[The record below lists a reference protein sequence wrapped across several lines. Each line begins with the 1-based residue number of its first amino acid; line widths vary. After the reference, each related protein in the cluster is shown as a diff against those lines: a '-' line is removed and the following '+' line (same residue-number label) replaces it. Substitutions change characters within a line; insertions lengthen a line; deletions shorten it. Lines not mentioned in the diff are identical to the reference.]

1 MNQKIKIILKSEY
14 FILTV
19 LTFIAL
25 LVRLLNIDK
34 SYGLWNDEILCYSIA
49 AKGLPFG
56 IIKELWQIDYHMPLY
71 YYYLGVWIHFFGNS
85 DVALRMSSVLCGVL
99 TVPAFYYMGKSFK
112 SKNLGYFLAFVACF
126 NPVMIY
132 HSQELRFY
140 SMLILF
146 SALSITFMLKLIDKP
161 SVRNYVLFGLSNL
174 IILYIYALGGL
185 FICIQWF
192 VLFLHFIIYKK
203 EDLAHYM
210 RYSALF
216 FVFALPYIIIFLIF
230 QYGNSQQL
238 VSSFAWGGPPT
249 FDPVALVN
257 DWFSPFL
264 TNLKDGVG
272 FGRFLTYF
280 KSFKSSV
287 YLLFL
292 CLPTICF
299 LIGIAYNLFKI
310 NKKILYII
318 VIAIWVLLTEIILWS
333 QGDFHVVTRYTLII
347 LPIILLVAA
356 NGIVEIKNNY
366 LKFILIS
373 LIGLVYIYNIFN
385 YKNADAFQM
394 RYDGFRFPA
403 EAIESFSSKG
413 DYIVSS
419 RYSDSYFQKYLK
431 NYNAVEVETNKMF
444 TLDKTKKTAL
454 RVFSEDLTYSTT
466 KNNVMSRLT
475 PYFMSPE
482 PTPELRSYINSS
494 IAKMPKGRKITLIN
508 GPYGDVPYEIGCNY
522 TIAYLN
528 SRYPEKEYQQ
538 IVFGIAV
545 NKIRYDI
552 ENLLKNNKSLK
563 FVGHYKKQVDS
574 KEGFQRA
581 TWEFYV
587 YKKI

>member
-1 MNQKIKIILKSEY
+1 MVQKIKDIFKNEY

-19 LTFIAL
+19 LTVLAL
-25 LVRLLNIDK
+25 FLRLLNIDK
-34 SYGLWNDEILCYSIA
+34 PYGLWNDEILCYSIA
-49 AKGLPFG
+49 SKGLPFG
-56 IIKELWQIDYHMPLY
+56 IIKELWRMDYHMPFY
-71 YYYLGVWIHFFGNS
+71 YYYLGVWMHFLGNS
-85 DVALRMSSVLCGVL
+85 DVALRMSSVVCGVL
-99 TVPAFYYMGKSFK
+99 TVPAFYYMGKVFR
-112 SKNLGYFLAFVACF
+112 SKNLGYFLAFIACF

-146 SALSITFMLKLIDKP
+146 SALSITFMLKITDKP
-161 SVRNYVLFGLSNL
+161 SLKNFLLLGLSNL
-174 IILYIYALGGL
+174 VILYIYSLGGL
-185 FICIQWF
+185 FICIQWL
-192 VLFLHFIIYKK
+192 VLLIHFLIYKK
-203 EDLAHYM
+203 DYIPNYL

-216 FVFALPYIIIFLIF
+216 FLFSLPYIILFLIF
-230 QYGNSQQL
+230 QHGNSQQL
-238 VSSFAWGGPPT
+238 VSSFAWGGAPT
-249 FDPVALVN
+249 FDPISLVN

-272 FGRFLTYF
+272 FDRFLSYLST
-280 KSFKSSV
+280 SKSSL

-299 LIGIAYNLFKI
+299 LIGIPYNLIKI
-310 NKKILYII
+310 NKKIVAIT
-318 VIAIWVLLTEIILWS
+318 VIAIGVLLIEIILWS

-347 LPIILLVAA
+347 LPIIFLVAA
-356 NGIVEIKNNY
+356 NGILEIRNSY

-373 LIGLVYIYNIFN
+373 LIGLVYIYNVFN
-385 YKNADAFQM
+385 YKYADAFQM
-394 RYDGFRFPA
+394 RYDGFGFPA
-403 EAIESFSSKG
+403 DAIESFSSKG
-413 DYIVSS
+413 DYIISS

-431 NYNAVEVETNKMF
+431 TYNAIEIETNKMF

-454 RVFSEDLTYSTT
+454 RVFSKDLTYSTT
-466 KNNVMSRLT
+466 KRNVMSKLT

-482 PTPELRSYINSS
+482 PTAELSKYINSS
-494 IAKMPKGRKITLIN
+494 VAKIPKGKKIILIN
-508 GPYGDVPYEIGCNY
+508 GPYGDVPYEVGRDF

-528 SRYPEKEYQQ
+528 GKYPQKDYQQ
-538 IVFGIAV
+538 IIFGIAV

-574 KEGFQRA
+574 KERFQRA

-587 YKKI
+587 YEKM

>member
-1 MNQKIKIILKSEY
+1 MAQKIKDILKNEY
-14 FILTV
+14 FILAVLTV
-19 LTFIAL
+19 LAL
-25 LVRLLNIDK
+25 FVRLLNIDK
-34 SYGLWNDEILCYSIA
+34 PYGLWNDEILCYSIA
-49 AKGLPFG
+49 SKGLPFG
-56 IIKELWQIDYHMPLY
+56 IIKELWIIDYHMPFY
-71 YYYLGVWIHFFGNS
+71 YYYLGVWMHFFGNS
-85 DVALRMSSVLCGVL
+85 DVALRLSSVIFGVL
-99 TVPAFYYMGKSFK
+99 TVPAFYYMGKVFK
-112 SKNLGYFLAFVACF
+112 SKTLGYFLAFIACF

-146 SALSITFMLKLIDKP
+146 SALSITFMLKIIDKS

-192 VLFLHFIIYKK
+192 VLFLHFIIYNK
-203 EDLAHYM
+203 EKLAHYV

-216 FVFALPYIIIFLIF
+216 FVFSLPYIIIFLIF

-249 FDPVALVN
+249 FDPIPLIN

-264 TNLKDGVG
+264 TNLKDGIG
-272 FGRFLTYF
+272 FGRFLTYLTTF
-280 KSFKSSV
+280 NASI

-292 CLPTICF
+292 CLPTVCF
-299 LIGIAYNLFKI
+299 LIGITYNLFKI
-310 NKKILYII
+310 NKKIIYITA
-318 VIAIWVLLTEIILWS
+318 IALGVLLTEIILWL
-333 QGDFHVVTRYTLII
+333 QGDFHIVTRYALVV

-356 NGIVEIKNNY
+356 NGIFEIRNNY

-373 LIGLVYIYNIFN
+373 LIGVVYIYNVFN
-385 YKNADAFQM
+385 YKNSDAFQM

-403 EAIESFSSKG
+403 EAIESFSSQG
-413 DYIVSS
+413 DYIISS

-431 NYNAVEVETNKMF
+431 NYNAIEIETNKMF

-454 RVFSEDLTYSTT
+454 RVFSKDLTYSTT
-466 KNNVMSRLT
+466 KSNVMSRLA
-475 PYFMSPE
+475 PYFMSSE
-482 PTPELRSYINSS
+482 PTTELRNYINSS
-494 IAKMPKGRKITLIN
+494 VSKIPKGKKIILIN
-508 GPYGDVPYEIGCNY
+508 GPYGDVPYETGRDY

-528 SRYPEKEYQQ
+528 GKYPEKDYQQ

-563 FVGHYKKQVDS
+563 LVGHHKKEADS
-574 KEGFQRA
+574 KERFQRA
-581 TWEFYV
+581 TWDFYV
-587 YKKI
+587 YEKI